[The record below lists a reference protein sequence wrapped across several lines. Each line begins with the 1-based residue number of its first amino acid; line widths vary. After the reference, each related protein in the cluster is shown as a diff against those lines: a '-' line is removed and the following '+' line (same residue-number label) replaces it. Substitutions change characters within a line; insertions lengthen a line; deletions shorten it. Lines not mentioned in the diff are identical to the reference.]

1 MDILK
6 KILGFIFA
14 IMFISTAVVALFLF
28 NFDRGAFT
36 AEMYQKTFAREDF
49 YAKLP
54 AVMAEAVISTTADQN
69 QFPIVLR
76 GMSQDGWEA
85 FFRTVL
91 PQETLKA
98 MGDDILSSTFAYL
111 NRKTNSVQL
120 SLTPLKVS
128 MVSDTGVRAVF
139 TLLKTQPDCT
149 LQQIGQMTLNLFTKS
164 ELQLCN
170 PPEEIIPLL
179 TPLVQGQM
187 QVVSLAIPDQ
197 ITLISAPLENDPRV
211 KLQTARILMRLSPII
226 PLALLLL
233 MTVFT
238 VNSLKSWLGW
248 WGLPFFITGGVAS
261 VISLSGAPIFGAVLE
276 RILVNRMPEYLPTIL
291 LDYTSDLA
299 AAMLKA
305 LLTPVLWQ
313 GLVIA
318 LVGFVMALASFF
330 IKSNQQKP

>member
-14 IMFISTAVVALFLF
+14 ILFISTAVPALFLF
-28 NFDRGAFT
+28 NFDRRAFT
-36 AEMYQKTFAREDF
+36 AELYQKTFAREDF
-49 YAKLP
+49 YDKLP
-54 AVMAEAVISTTADQN
+54 AVMAEAVITTTADQN

-111 NRKTNSVQL
+111 NRKTDSVQL
-120 SLTPLKVS
+120 SLSPLKVS
-128 MVSDTGVRAVF
+128 MISDTGVQAVF

-149 LQQIGQMTLNLFTKS
+149 LLQIGQMTLNLFTKS

-170 PPEEIIPLL
+170 PPEETVPLL
-179 TPLVQGQM
+179 TPVVQGQM

-211 KLQTARILMRLSPII
+211 KLQTARIVMRFSPII
-226 PLALLLL
+226 PLAFLML
-233 MTVFT
+233 MTIFA

-248 WGLPFFITGGVAS
+248 WGFPFFITGGVAS
-261 VISLSGAPIFGAVLE
+261 VMSLSGAPIFGAVLE
-276 RILVNRMPEYLPTIL
+276 RILINRMPEYLPTIL

-305 LLTPVLWQ
+305 LLNPVLWQ